1 MLLTLTLLLFTSS
14 LKNTLQDIDRLLP
27 LQDEISARKE
37 ARIDSLRNCLAAGPR
52 YEIYDQLFNEYLKW
66 DSDSAYYYGNTK
78 MALAREAADP
88 VLINDAATDLARR
101 HLISGMYHDALAAM
115 KEIDYPAAARAGQL
129 PEIDYVLLNTYR
141 TLVSFTRDGVLLQE
155 YREQEAQYLEAC
167 LETLPPSMWE
177 YYNVY
182 TQVLLG
188 SRRYQEAQELVLG
201 KLQEEGLTDEEKANL
216 TYCMGNICKAWGK
229 EDEAILYY
237 AQSVR
242 YDLLQPVRQGSSL
255 RRLAQHCFERG
266 DIKRAY
272 KYILRSH
279 SDATRCDAVIRL
291 HEMAGLIPVI
301 VQAHEKQERYWRI
314 HLSALV
320 LALSLL
326 LGLLF
331 FARRN
336 LRRSNAHLKQANRL
350 KDAYLGEFL
359 AMFAEQMNSLERYR
373 VSLRVAARSNDFNV
387 LLDEIR
393 SDAFVE
399 SEWNLLME
407 KFDKTFLGLFPDFVA
422 QLNALLLPDRQ
433 VGQDLP
439 AGALNNQLRC
449 YALIRLGIT
458 KSGRIATFLRLA
470 SSTVY
475 NFRNTLRASAL
486 CPRSDIEQK
495 LATLGE

>member
-1 MLLTLTLLLFTSS
+1 
-14 LKNTLQDIDRLLP
+14 
-27 LQDEISARKE
+27 
-37 ARIDSLRNCLAAGPR
+37 
-52 YEIYDQLFNEYLKW
+52 
-66 DSDSAYYYGNTK
+66 
-78 MALAREAADP
+78 
-88 VLINDAATDLARR
+88 
-101 HLISGMYHDALAAM
+101 
-115 KEIDYPAAARAGQL
+115 
-129 PEIDYVLLNTYR
+129 
-141 TLVSFTRDGVLLQE
+141 
-155 YREQEAQYLEAC
+155 
-167 LETLPPSMWE
+167 
-177 YYNVY
+177 
-182 TQVLLG
+182 
-188 SRRYQEAQELVLG
+188 
-201 KLQEEGLTDEEKANL
+201 
-216 TYCMGNICKAWGK
+216 
-229 EDEAILYY
+229 
-237 AQSVR
+237 
-242 YDLLQPVRQGSSL
+242 LQPVRQGSSL

-439 AGALNNQLRC
+439 ADALNNQLRC

-458 KSGRIATFLRLA
+458 KSGRIATFLRLS